1 MSSTRTP
8 IRPWNRI
15 DVRLAV
21 FIGGFAALLN
31 ALMVLA
37 FTLYAVHESLERE
50 AGWLQESA
58 DKLAVEIEAGQAA
71 RGEHAPR
78 PVTFRVL
85 RPDVAASAE
94 DPWPGSPPGARWDRP
109 TLHVALTATPLDHLI
124 ARSAAGDRTVEA
136 ALPLAGFVEER
147 RELLRASIAVAA
159 IGFLASLL
167 VGIVSAWRALRPVR
181 EMGAAMRSIRAHS
194 HLGVRVEERGSGDD
208 VDALA
213 RSINELLG
221 RLTWSFDRLSAFS
234 GDVAHEL
241 RTPLHRLLNESTPLL
256 LDDAGDPRQSIV
268 TIHEAAEQMRDLV
281 NQLLLLAS
289 GEEGRLALKRENV
302 NLRDLCSR
310 LVEFYRPLAESVGKT
325 ILLEAVGVDASCD
338 PTLIERA
345 LANLIENAIKHSRDG
360 EAIVFRLEKVKN
372 SIQMGVLDS
381 GPGIPV
387 ADRKRIFERFVRLD
401 PARHGQGG
409 GLGLPIARMIARLH
423 GGDLRVTSAPTAGA
437 AFWLDLPLDP
447 PDALEDD
454 ADRRATAA
462 RSDPAL

>member
-1 MSSTRTP
+1 MSSTRIP
-8 IRPWNRI
+8 RPWNRI

-31 ALMVLA
+31 AMMVGA

-58 DKLAVEIEAGQAA
+58 DELAMEIEAGQAP
-71 RGEHAPR
+71 RGERAPR
-78 PVTFRVL
+78 PVTFRIL
-85 RPDVAASAE
+85 RPDAAVSPE
-94 DPWPGSPPGARWDRP
+94 TPWPDSPLGSRWDRP
-109 TLHVALTATPLDHLI
+109 TLDVALTAGSLDHLI

-136 ALPLAGFVEER
+136 ALPLARFVAER
-147 RELLRASIAVAA
+147 GELIRASIAVAA

-167 VGIVSAWRALRPVR
+167 VGMLSAWRALQPVR
-181 EMGAAMRSIRAHS
+181 EMGAAMRSIRARS
-194 HLGVRVEERGSGDD
+194 HLGVRVAERGSGDD

-213 RSINELLG
+213 ASINDVLG

-241 RTPLHRLLNESTPLL
+241 RTPLHRLLNESTRLL
-256 LDDAGDPRQSIV
+256 LDDAGDARHAIV
-268 TIHEAAEQMRDLV
+268 TIHEAAEQMRNLV

-289 GEEGRLALKRENV
+289 GEEGRLALQREKV
-302 NLRDLCSR
+302 ELCTLCSR
-310 LVEFYRPLAESVGKT
+310 LIEFYEPLAESVGKT
-325 ILLEAVGVDASCD
+325 IVLEAVEADASCD
-338 PTLIERA
+338 PRLIERA
-345 LANLIENAIKHSRDG
+345 LSNLIENAIKHSRDG
-360 EAIVFRLEKVKN
+360 EGIVLRLEKGKN
-372 SIQMGVLDS
+372 RIQMGVLDS

-387 ADRKRIFERFVRLD
+387 ADRERIFDRFVRLD

-423 GGDLRVTSAPTAGA
+423 GGELRVTSAPAAGA

-447 PDALEDD
+447 PGASEDD
-454 ADRRATAA
+454 AARRAAAA
-462 RSDPAL
+462 RSDPVP